1 MAANDI
7 KSYLGYFNKLV
18 SHSKNTYCRSMG
30 KKAVDVD
37 YSTLTKE
44 IESSHKAHK
53 LVTES
58 GLLNTKVF

>member
-1 MAANDI
+1 
-7 KSYLGYFNKLV
+7 
-18 SHSKNTYCRSMG
+18 MG
-30 KKAVDVD
+30 KKAVDSD

-58 GLLNTKVF
+58 GLLSTKVF